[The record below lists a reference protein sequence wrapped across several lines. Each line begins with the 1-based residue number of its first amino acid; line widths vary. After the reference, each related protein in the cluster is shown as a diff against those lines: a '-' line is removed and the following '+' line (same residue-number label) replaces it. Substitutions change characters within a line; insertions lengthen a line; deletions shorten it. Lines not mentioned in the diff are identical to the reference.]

1 LRPLRQWSGRGE
13 LYNWSGELVAAA
25 ELKVASFTSAL
36 GNACRAPHS
45 QPHHATVLDTVDV
58 PAPDRCQSYTC
69 DKPFLGCFAVHHSP
83 AFMAHQRSL
92 CGTSIILSNQARAIA
107 LQLPENA
114 LLIYTECI
122 HSYLRRTREWN
133 DVPKARCSFAA
144 PRAQLRILPLLW
156 IQYLGGEF

>member
-1 LRPLRQWSGRGE
+1 M
-13 LYNWSGELVAAA
+13 AAA

-92 CGTSIILSNQARAIA
+92 CGIPSSFPIRLE
-107 LQLPENA
+107 LLP
-114 LLIYTECI
+114 
-122 HSYLRRTREWN
+122 
-133 DVPKARCSFAA
+133 CSF
-144 PRAQLRILPLLW
+144 PKTH
-156 IQYLGGEF
+156 Y